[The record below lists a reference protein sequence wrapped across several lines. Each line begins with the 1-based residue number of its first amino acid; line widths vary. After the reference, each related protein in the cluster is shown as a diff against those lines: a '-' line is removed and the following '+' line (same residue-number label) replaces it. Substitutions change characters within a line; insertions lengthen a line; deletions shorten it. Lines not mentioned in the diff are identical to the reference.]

1 MLIRAGYRRLVTAG
15 VTMTAVAFTATGS
28 LAADSDEITEIL
40 VTSRK
45 KEENLLEVPVAI
57 TAFTS
62 DVIEQ
67 AGIRDLYDIAEL
79 TPGLSFFNAQ
89 GEFLAVPVIRGV
101 APTDING
108 ENNAAVFVDGV
119 YVSGREGLNFSQLD
133 LERIEVVKGPQ
144 SALYGRNAF
153 SGAINYVTKLPAE
166 TFETKGD
173 VTYGND
179 GRYGGQASVSGPILG
194 ETLRGRI
201 ATLYDNFDGSYD
213 NTLGG
218 EDIGGY
224 KYRST
229 QGSLLW
235 QPAESLQVIGSIYY
249 SNDEIDDAA
258 TTGVAANCEN
268 RVDSN
273 LAVTRLL
280 NVCGEV
286 PTIGELAGQV
296 QAIGTPSALA
306 NAAQLASDGIPKLAR
321 ALGEDRDL
329 IRGHLNIDWDL
340 GFGSLTFLT
349 GYSDTSQRALVDG
362 NRSLGDQMPFVICSN
377 GSGGVCPG
385 AKLYY
390 PTGLLQIEQKDT
402 TQEISQEIRFTS
414 PQDEA
419 FRYSGGWY
427 YYDVTSKGRD
437 GGVEATAPEPG
448 LNQYFGPYVGPGIT
462 IGDGAFRPW
471 FKPYGDLDPNN
482 RVIDVRDTTSW
493 SLFASAEYDLTAR
506 LTVDAQLRYGEED
519 KFVTGYLWDE
529 NDLNLSFPL
538 LARSSDDT
546 FDSWT
551 GRLGLKFQVSDNWM
565 LYTSVANGEKAG
577 GFDINNISTTDDPDT
592 GTVEAARNDITILPF
607 DNETILATEIGMKG
621 SSADGRLVLDVSM
634 YRLDWD
640 DIVIPE
646 VYERDP
652 ITNEPYSQPESF
664 NVNAGDA
671 TVLGWEVDLNYQIS
685 DSWRTRLTGSFT
697 DATFDNGRQG
707 TFDTFPSFRPPEC
720 QAATVTT
727 TPEGREAE
735 QACQAVSG
743 SIAGN
748 TVLRQPKWQ
757 SSFSLAY
764 DAALNDDWD
773 LFAGGDASYQGK
785 VYVGND
791 NQSYLPAHTY
801 VNLRLGVESA
811 RYTIE
816 LWGRNVFNND
826 EPIAAYRDVFFT
838 NTDDYYQQAAAA
850 SPSDKFF
857 PIRYTVSHPRLR
869 TFGITGRVRFGGAE
883 K

>member
-1 MLIRAGYRRLVTAG
+1 MLIRAGYRRLLTAG
-15 VTMTAVAFTATGS
+15 VTMAAVGLTGTVAR
-28 LAADSDEITEIL
+28 AADADEITEIL

-45 KEENLLEVPVAI
+45 KEEKLLEVPVAI
-57 TAFTS
+57 TAFS
-62 DVIEQ
+62 ADAIQ
-67 AGIRDLYDIAEL
+67 KAGIRDLYDIAEL

-101 APTDING
+101 APTDIFG
-108 ENNAAVFVDGV
+108 ENNAAIFVDGV

-179 GRYGGQASVSGPILG
+179 GRYGGQAAVSGPILG
-194 ETLRGRI
+194 NTLRGRI

-235 QPAESLQVIGSIYY
+235 QPAESLQVVGSVYY

-273 LAVTRLL
+273 LAITRLL

-286 PTIGELAGQV
+286 PTLSELAGQV

-329 IRGHLNIDWDL
+329 IRGHLTIDWDL

-362 NRSLGDQMPFVICSN
+362 NRSLGDQMPFVICAN
-377 GSGGVCPG
+377 GAGGVCPG

-390 PTGLLQIEQKDT
+390 PAGLLQIEQEDT

-414 PQDEA
+414 PQDEPL
-419 FRYSGGWY
+419 RYSGGWY

-437 GGVEATAPEPG
+437 GGVEASVPEPG
-448 LNQYFGPYVGPGIT
+448 ANQYFGPFVGPGIS
-462 IGDGAFRPW
+462 IGDAAFRPW
-471 FKPYGDLDPNN
+471 FRPNGDLDPNN

-493 SLFASAEYDLTAR
+493 SLFTSAEYDLTPR

-519 KFVTGYLWDE
+519 KFVTGYVWDE
-529 NDLNLSFPL
+529 TDLTLGFPL
-538 LARSSDDT
+538 LARSGEDT

-551 GRLGLKFQVSDNWM
+551 GRLGLKFRVSDNWM
-565 LYTSVANGEKAG
+565 LYTSVANGEKSG

-592 GTVEAARNDITILPF
+592 VEVEAARNDITILPF
-607 DNETILATEIGMKG
+607 DNETIVATEIGMKG
-621 SSADGRLVLDVSM
+621 TSSDGRMVLDVAI

-646 VYERDP
+646 VFERDP

-671 TVLGWEVDLNYQIS
+671 TVVGWEVDLTYQLTE
-685 DSWRTRLTGSFT
+685 SWRTRLTGSFT
-697 DATFDNGRQG
+697 DASFDNGRQG

-757 SSFSLAY
+757 SSFSLSY
-764 DAALNDDWD
+764 DTALTDQWD
-773 LFAGGDASYQGK
+773 LFASGDASYQGK

-791 NQSYLPAHTY
+791 NQSYLPAHSY

-811 RYTIE
+811 RYSIE
-816 LWGRNVFNND
+816 LWGRNVLNND

-838 NTDDYYQQAAAA
+838 NTDDYYQQGPAA

-883 K
+883 R

>member
-1 MLIRAGYRRLVTAG
+1 MLIRAGYRRLLTAG
-15 VTMTAVAFTATGS
+15 VTMTAIAFTGTGT
-28 LAADSDEITEIL
+28 LAADEITEIL

-57 TAFTS
+57 TAFTA
-62 DVIEQ
+62 DAIEQ

-108 ENNAAVFVDGV
+108 ENNAAIFVDGV

-166 TFETKGD
+166 VFETKAD
-173 VTYGND
+173 VTYGNE
-179 GRYGGQASVSGPILG
+179 GRYGGQASVSGPLLG
-194 ETLRGRI
+194 DTLRGRI

-218 EDIGGY
+218 SDIGGY

-235 QPAESLQVIGSIYY
+235 QPTESLQVIGAVYY

-280 NVCGEV
+280 NVCGKV
-286 PTIGELAGQV
+286 PTIGELAGQIE
-296 QAIGTPSALA
+296 AIGTPSALA
-306 NAAQLASDGIPKLAR
+306 NAAQLASDGIPKLGT
-321 ALGEDRDL
+321 ALGEDREL
-329 IRGHLNIDWDL
+329 TRGHLTIDWDL

-349 GYSDTSQRALVDG
+349 GYSDTSQSATVDG
-362 NRSLGDQMPFVICSN
+362 NRSLGDQIPFVICS
-377 GSGGVCPG
+377 SAPFGVCTG
-385 AKLYY
+385 ATPRLYY
-390 PTGLLQIEQKDT
+390 PTGLLQIEQEDT
-402 TQEISQEIRFTS
+402 TQEISQEVRFTS
-414 PQDEA
+414 PQDQG
-419 FRYSGGWY
+419 FRYSAGGY

-437 GGVEATAPEPG
+437 GGVVATAPAP
-448 LNQYFGPYVGPGIT
+448 LVTQPFGPFVGPGIS

-471 FKPYGDLDPNN
+471 FRPGGDLDPAN
-482 RVIDVRDTTSW
+482 RVFDVRDSNAW
-493 SLFASAEYDLTAR
+493 SLFAAAEYDLTDR
-506 LTVDAQLRYGEED
+506 LTVDAQLRYGEEE
-519 KFVTGYLWDE
+519 KYAGAYVWDE
-529 NDLNLSFPL
+529 TDLTLSFPL
-538 LARSSDDT
+538 LARSAEDT
-546 FDSWT
+546 FDAWT
-551 GRLGLKFQVSDNWM
+551 GRLGLKFRVSDNWM

-592 GTVEAARNDITILPF
+592 GTVEVARNDIAILPF

-621 SSADGRLVLDVSM
+621 SSSDGRLVLDVSL

-640 DIVIPE
+640 DIVVPE
-646 VYERDP
+646 VFERDP
-652 ITNEPYSQPESF
+652 ITDEPYSQPEAF

-671 TVLGWEVDLNYQIS
+671 TVLGWEVDLSYQLTE
-685 DSWRTRLTGSFT
+685 SWRTRLTGSFT
-697 DATFDNGRQG
+697 DATFDSGRQG

-727 TPEGREAE
+727 TPQGRADE

-757 SSFSLAY
+757 SSFSLGY
-764 DAALNDDWD
+764 DAPINDDWD
-773 LFAGGDASYQGK
+773 LYAGGDASYQGK

-801 VNLRLGVESA
+801 VNLRLGIESA

-816 LWGRNVFNND
+816 LWGRNVLNND

-838 NTDDYYQQAAAA
+838 NTDDYYQQAAAS
-850 SPSDKFF
+850 SPADKFF
-857 PIRYTVSHPRLR
+857 PIRYTVSHPRLA
-869 TFGITGRVRFGGAE
+869 TFGITGRMRFGGAE

>member
-1 MLIRAGYRRLVTAG
+1 MLNRAGCRRLLTAG
-15 VTMTAVAFTATGS
+15 VTMTAVAFTGAGA
-28 LAADSDEITEIL
+28 LAADVDEITEIL

-45 KEENLLEVPVAI
+45 KEERLFDVPVAI
-57 TAFTS
+57 TAFTA

-108 ENNAAVFVDGV
+108 ENNAAIFVDGV

-153 SGAINYVTKLPAE
+153 SGAINYVTRLPSE

-179 GRYGGQASVSGPILG
+179 GRYGGQASVSGPIWG
-194 ETLRGRI
+194 DSLRGRI

-235 QPAESLQVIGSIYY
+235 EPTEKLQVVGSMYY

-273 LAVTRLL
+273 LAITRLL

-286 PTIGELAGQV
+286 PTVSELAAQV
-296 QAIGTPSALA
+296 AAIGTPSALA
-306 NAAQLASDGIPKLAR
+306 NAALLASDGIPKLAR

-362 NRSLGDQMPFVICSN
+362 NRSLGDQIPFVICAN

-385 AKLYY
+385 AKLFY
-390 PTGLLQIEQKDT
+390 PTGLLQIEQEDT

-414 PQDEA
+414 AQDEA

-427 YYDVTSKGRD
+427 YFDVSSKGRD
-437 GGVEATAPEPG
+437 GGVEATAPAPG

-471 FKPYGDLDPNN
+471 FRPNGDLDPNN
-482 RVIDVRDTTSW
+482 RVIEVRDTTSW
-493 SLFASAEYDLTAR
+493 SLFGSAEYDLTER

-529 NDLNLSFPL
+529 SDLTLSFPL
-538 LARSSDDT
+538 LARSGEDT
-546 FDSWT
+546 FDAWT
-551 GRLGLKFQVSDNWM
+551 GRLGLKFQVSDGWM
-565 LYTSVANGEKAG
+565 LYTSLANSEKSG

-592 GTVEAARNDITILPF
+592 PTVEVARNDITVLPF
-607 DNETILATEIGMKG
+607 DNETIVAAEIGMKG
-621 SSADGRLVLDVSM
+621 TSSDGRLALDVSL

-640 DIVIPE
+640 DIVVPE

-671 TVLGWEVDLNYQIS
+671 TVLGWEVDLTYQIS

-727 TPEGREAE
+727 TPEGRDAE

-764 DAALNDDWD
+764 DTALTDGWD
-773 LFAGGDASYQGK
+773 LFASGDASYQGK

-791 NQSYLPAHTY
+791 NQSFLPARTY

-811 RYTIE
+811 RYSVE

-838 NTDDYYQQAAAA
+838 NTDDYFQEAAAT
-850 SPSDKFF
+850 SPADKFF

-883 K
+883 R

>member
-1 MLIRAGYRRLVTAG
+1 MLIRAGYRRLLTAG
-15 VTMTAVAFTATGS
+15 VTMTAIAFTGTAA
-28 LAADSDEITEIL
+28 LAADEITEIL

-62 DVIEQ
+62 DAIEQ

-108 ENNAAVFVDGV
+108 ENNAAIFVDGV

-166 TFETKGD
+166 AFETKAD
-173 VTYGND
+173 VTYGNE

-194 ETLRGRI
+194 DTLRGRV

-213 NTLGG
+213 NSLGG
-218 EDIGGY
+218 SDIGGY
-224 KYRST
+224 RYRST

-235 QPAESLQVIGSIYY
+235 QPTEALQVVGAVYY

-273 LAVTRLL
+273 LSVTRLL

-286 PTIGELAGQV
+286 PTIDELAALNR
-296 QAIGTPSALA
+296 AIGTPSALA
-306 NAAQLASDGIPKLAR
+306 NADLLASNSIPKLAR
-321 ALGEDRDL
+321 ALGEDREL
-329 IRGHLNIDWDL
+329 TRAHLTIDWDL

-349 GYSDTSQRALVDG
+349 GYSDTSQSALVDG
-362 NRSLGDQMPFVICSN
+362 NRSLGDQLPFVYCSN
-377 GSGGVCPG
+377 GPGGVCPG
-385 AKLYY
+385 AAPRLVL
-390 PTGLLQIEQKDT
+390 TSGLLQYEQEDT
-402 TQEISQEIRFTS
+402 TEELSQEIRFTS
-414 PQDEA
+414 PQDER
-419 FRYSGGWY
+419 FRYSGGGY
-427 YYDVTSKGRD
+427 YYDVTAKGRD
-437 GGVEATAPEPG
+437 GGVEATAAAPG
-448 LNQYFGPYVGPGIT
+448 INQPFGPFVGPGIS
-462 IGDGAFRPW
+462 IGDAAFRPW
-471 FKPYGDLDPNN
+471 FQPGGDLDPLQ
-482 RVIDVRDTTSW
+482 RVVDVRDTEAW
-493 SLFASAEYDLTAR
+493 SLFASAEYDLTDR
-506 LTVDAQLRYGEED
+506 LTIDAQVRYGEED
-519 KFVTGYLWDE
+519 KTATNYLWDE
-529 NDLNLSFPL
+529 VNLDDPDPL
-538 LARSSDDT
+538 DIGRGEDT

-551 GRLGLKFQVSDNWM
+551 GRLGLKFRVSDAWM
-565 LYTSVANGEKAG
+565 LYTSIANGEKSG
-577 GFDINNISTTDDPDT
+577 GFDLNNVTTTDDPDT
-592 GTVEAARNDITILPF
+592 PEVEVGINDITVLPF

-621 SSADGRLVLDVSM
+621 TSADGRLVLDVSL

-640 DIVIPE
+640 DIVVPE
-646 VYERDP
+646 VFERDP
-652 ITNEPYSQPESF
+652 VTNQPYSQPESF

-671 TVLGWEVDLNYQIS
+671 TVLGWEVDLSYQLTE
-685 DSWRTRLTGSFT
+685 SWRTRLTGSFT
-697 DATFDNGRQG
+697 DATFDSGKQG

-727 TPEGREAE
+727 TPQGRADE

-748 TVLRQPKWQ
+748 TVLRQPEWQ
-757 SSFSLAY
+757 ASYSLSY
-764 DAALNDDWD
+764 DAPINDDWD
-773 LFAGGDASYQGK
+773 FFAGGDASYQGK

-838 NTDDYYQQAAAA
+838 NTDDYYQQAAPSSAA
-850 SPSDKFF
+850 DKFF
-857 PIRYTVSHPRLR
+857 PIRYTVSHPRLA